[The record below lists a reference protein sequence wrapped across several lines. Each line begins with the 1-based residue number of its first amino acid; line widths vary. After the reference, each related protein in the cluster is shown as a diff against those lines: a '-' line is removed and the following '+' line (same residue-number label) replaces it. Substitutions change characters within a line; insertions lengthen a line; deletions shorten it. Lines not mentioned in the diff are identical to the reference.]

1 VTAAPAGGPAVGQQW
16 FVIANLAAPG
26 THRLV
31 NRYSGLVLGLSA
43 TPGRLAETTAP
54 RTWTAPRGSLGD
66 GRTAAEQTLSF
77 TPSRA

>member
-1 VTAAPAGGPAVGQQW
+1 
-16 FVIANLAAPG
+16 FLIANSSAPG

-43 TPGRLAETTAP
+43 APGRLAETAAP
-54 RTWTAPRGSLGD
+54 RTWTAPARSPGD
-66 GRTAAEQTLSF
+66 GRTAAEQTLTF